1 MRRNLIPTVLHA
13 LAAVSLMAA
22 PAASA
27 LAKKQPDKTVS
38 DIPVCGKVIGTVA
51 VLEPDTQWWREY
63 ELGSPELL
71 IKYFVSKSK
80 CFRLVDRSKGLA
92 MRSVERAMADSG
104 ELRQGSKMGK
114 GQVKAADFFLV
125 PDLVGSNRNSGGTN
139 VGAALGGLLGGGV
152 VGGLLGGISLKKK
165 EANVLLTV
173 VDARSTE
180 QVALA
185 EGHYKK
191 TDLGWGAGGGVFGG
205 FGGAAGVSSYANTDI
220 GKVITMAYL
229 EAYFNLVNEMGGNP
243 IVPNT
248 TASDEP
254 ATGGARSSSASSTK
268 TSSSKSS
275 FADNGKS
282 NVTVAPAAPSAS
294 YKTTQGMPMLK
305 TASDKSPVVRQLPP
319 GAVLKATGKKNGIYW
334 EVQDR
339 SGQTGWV
346 MADFLDDAN

>member
-1 MRRNLIPTVLHA
+1 MRHTTSVI
-13 LAAVSLMAA
+13 LAAAFAA
-22 PAASA
+22 ALSSVPAM
-27 LAKKQPDKTVS
+27 AKKAPDKTVS
-38 DIPVCGKVIGTVA
+38 DIPICGKVIGTA
-51 VLEPDTQWWREY
+51 AILEPDTQWWREY

-80 CFRLVDRSKGLA
+80 CFRLVDRNKGLA

-114 GQVKAADFFLV
+114 GQVKAADFFIV

-139 VGAALGGLLGGGV
+139 IGGLLGGMLGGGV
-152 VGGLLGGISLKKK
+152 VGGLVGGISLKKK

-180 QVALA
+180 QVAMA

-248 TASDEP
+248 SASDEP
-254 ATGGARSSSASSTK
+254 ATGGARSSS
-268 TSSSKSS
+268 SSKSS
-275 FADNGKS
+275 LAQSS
-282 NVTVAPAAPSAS
+282 NNTSVAAAPSTS
-294 YKTTQGMPMLK
+294 FKVTQGIAMMK
-305 TASDKSPVVRQLPP
+305 TAAEKSAVLRQLPP
-319 GAVLKATGKKNGIYW
+319 GAILKATGKKNGLFW

-339 SGQTGWV
+339 GGTTGWV
-346 MADFLDDAN
+346 NADFLDEVK

>member
-1 MRRNLIPTVLHA
+1 MTRSVSTLVAGLA
-13 LAAVSLMAA
+13 LLAASAT
-22 PAASA
+22 PA
-27 LAKKQPDKTVS
+27 LAKKQPDKTVN
-38 DIPVCGKVIGTVA
+38 DIPVCGKVIGTIA

-80 CFRLVDRSKGLA
+80 CFRLVDRNKGLA

-139 VGAALGGLLGGGV
+139 IGGAVGGWLGGGV
-152 VGGLLGGISLKKK
+152 VGGLLGGVSLKKK

-180 QVALA
+180 QVAMS

-191 TDLGWGAGGGVFGG
+191 TDIGWGAGGGLFGG
-205 FGGAAGVSSYANTDI
+205 FGAAAGVSSYANTEI

-229 EAYFNLVNEMGGNP
+229 EAYYNLVNEMGGNP

-254 ATGGARSSSASSTK
+254 ATGGARSSSSGNKSSAE
-268 TSSSKSS
+268 KSS
-275 FADNGKS
+275 FADNSKGS
-282 NVTVAPAAPSAS
+282 TSVVPAPATAS
-294 YKTTQGMPMLK
+294 YKVTQGLPMLK
-305 TASDKSPVVRQLPP
+305 TASEKSAVVRQLPP
-319 GAVLKATGKKNGIYW
+319 GAIVKATGKKNGIYW

-339 SGQTGWV
+339 SGMTGWV
-346 MADFLDDAN
+346 SADFLDEAN

>member
-1 MRRNLIPTVLHA
+1 MTRTTTTILTGLTL
-13 LAAVSLMAA
+13 LAAT
-22 PAASA
+22 ASPA
-27 LAKKQPDKTVS
+27 LAKKQPDKTVT

-80 CFRLVDRSKGLA
+80 CFRLVDRNKGLA

-125 PDLVGSNRNSGGTN
+125 PDLVGSNKNSGGTN
-139 VGAALGGLLGGGV
+139 IGAAVGGWLGGGV
-152 VGGLLGGISLKKK
+152 VGGLLGGVSLKKK

-180 QVALA
+180 QVAMA
-185 EGHYKK
+185 EGRYKK
-191 TDLGWGAGGGVFGG
+191 TDLGWGGAGGVFGG
-205 FGGAAGVSSYANTDI
+205 FGAAAGVSSYANTEI

-229 EAYFNLVNEMGGNP
+229 EAYYNLVNEMGGNP

-254 ATGGARSSSASSTK
+254 ATGGARSSSKADSG
-268 TSSSKSS
+268 KSS
-275 FADNGKS
+275 FADTSSKTNSK
-282 NVTVAPAAPSAS
+282 NAAAAPAPASAS
-294 YKTTQGMPMLK
+294 YKVTQGLPMLK
-305 TASDKSPVVRQLPP
+305 TASEKSAVVRQLPP
-319 GAVLKATGKKNGIYW
+319 GAIVKATGKKNGIYW

-339 SGQTGWV
+339 AGMTGWV
-346 MADFLDDAN
+346 SADFLDEAN

>member
-1 MRRNLIPTVLHA
+1 MSKIFRPHAIPLMIA
-13 LAAVSLMAA
+13 AAAVT
-22 PAASA
+22 ASPA
-27 LAKKQPDKTVS
+27 LAKKQPEKTVN
-38 DIPVCGKVIGTVA
+38 DIPVCSKVIGTAAIV
-51 VLEPDTQWWREY
+51 EPDQQWWRAY
-63 ELGSPELL
+63 ELGSPEAL

-92 MRSVERAMADSG
+92 MRNVERAMADSG

-114 GQVKAADFFLV
+114 GQVKAADFFIV

-139 VGAALGGLLGGGV
+139 IGAAVGGWLGGGV
-152 VGGLLGGISLKKK
+152 VGGLIGGISLKKK

-180 QVALA
+180 QVAMA

-191 TDLGWGAGGGVFGG
+191 TDLGWGGGGGLWGG
-205 FGGAAGVSSYANTDI
+205 FGGAAGASSYANTDI
-220 GKVITMAYL
+220 GKVITLAYL
-229 EAYFNLVNEMGGNP
+229 EAYFNLVNDMGGNP

-254 ATGGARSSSASSTK
+254 ATGGARSSS
-268 TSSSKSS
+268 SSSKSS
-275 FADNGKS
+275 MAATSTN
-282 NVTVAPAAPSAS
+282 TAPAVASVTSS
-294 YKTTQGMPMLK
+294 YKVTQGMPMLK
-305 TASDKSPVVRQLPP
+305 SASDKAAVLRQLPP
-319 GAVLKATGKKNGIYW
+319 GAIVKATGKKNGMFW

-346 MADFLDDAN
+346 MADFLDDAK

>member
-1 MRRNLIPTVLHA
+1 MRHTSSVI
-13 LAAVSLMAA
+13 LAAAFVAA
-22 PAASA
+22 FSAGPAM
-27 LAKKQPDKTVS
+27 AKKAPDKSVS
-38 DIPVCGKVIGTVA
+38 DIPICGKVIGTA
-51 VLEPDTQWWREY
+51 AILEPDTQWWREY

-80 CFRLVDRSKGLA
+80 CFRLVDRNKGLA

-114 GQVKAADFFLV
+114 GQVKAADFFIV

-139 VGAALGGLLGGGV
+139 IGGLLGGMLGGGV
-152 VGGLLGGISLKKK
+152 VGGLVGGISLKKK

-180 QVALA
+180 QVAMA

-248 TASDEP
+248 SASDEP
-254 ATGGARSSSASSTK
+254 ATGGARSATSSDK
-268 TSSSKSS
+268 SSSKSS
-275 FADNGKS
+275 MAQSSKN
-282 NVTVAPAAPSAS
+282 NAAALTPAAPSTS
-294 YKTTQGMPMLK
+294 YKVTQGIAMMK
-305 TASDKSPVVRQLPP
+305 TASEKSAVLRQLPP
-319 GAVLKATGKKNGIYW
+319 GAILKATGKKNGLFW

-339 SGQTGWV
+339 GGTTGWV
-346 MADFLDDAN
+346 NADFIDEVK